1 VWSNY
6 RITGRMWPATAV
18 SVARGIIQEKPSN
31 LKYVEKRVS
40 SGVAR
45 GGRETWAPGGTFWG
59 AALF

>member
-1 VWSNY
+1 
-6 RITGRMWPATAV
+6 MWPATAV